1 MSQNGK
7 FDNIIITKSL
17 LMSFYAEK
25 FMKICPKCQTVYK
38 DEIRFCLNDGTP
50 LVEQETAAA
59 PIDYEEP
66 ETVIS
71 RNYQASEEPIVINF
85 GQPETKTEPIM
96 IDFSDVETVVHP
108 PKQAEELPQVTMIE
122 RPAARTNNY
131 VLFLVIGLF
140 VGGGLVL
147 LTLLLARSFF
157 SGENVNSNNAP
168 AQNQA
173 VTTSN
178 VNSAGVNS
186 AANSAQNANQA
197 IQNAAAKHQNPNP
210 SADASLLNGKVIA
223 VNAYVRALPNK
234 DSAQIDVLPIG
245 DRLEIKDR
253 ENPTSP
259 WYQVVCEHGTIGWM
273 HGNTIAFN

>member
-1 MSQNGK
+1 MCFN
-7 FDNIIITKSL
+7 
-17 LMSFYAEK
+17 AEK

-38 DEIRFCLNDGTP
+38 DEIRFCLSDGTP
-50 LVEQETAAA
+50 LVEQESAA
-59 PIDYEEP
+59 PVTDYEEP

-71 RNYQASEEPIVINF
+71 RNYQASEEPIIIDF
-85 GQPETKTEPIM
+85 GKPETKTEPIM

-108 PKQAEELPQVTMIE
+108 PKQAEELPQVTVIE
-122 RPAARTNNY
+122 KPVAKTSNY
-131 VLFLVIGLF
+131 ALFLVIGLF
-140 VGGGLVL
+140 IGGGLVL

-157 SGENVNSNNAP
+157 GGENVNSNNAAP
-168 AQNQA
+168 QNQA

-178 VNSAGVNS
+178 SNIAV
-186 AANSAQNANQA
+186 NSAQNANQA

-210 SADASLLNGKVIA
+210 SADVSVLNGKVIA

-259 WYQVVCEHGTIGWM
+259 WYQVVCEHGTVGWM

>member
-1 MSQNGK
+1 
-7 FDNIIITKSL
+7 
-17 LMSFYAEK
+17 MSFNAEK

-50 LVEQETAAA
+50 LVKQESAATNV
-59 PIDYEEP
+59 DYEEP

-71 RNYQASEEPIVINF
+71 RNYEASEEPIIIDF
-85 GQPETKTEPIM
+85 GKPETKTEPIM

-108 PKQAEELPQVTMIE
+108 PKQAEELPQVTVIE
-122 RPAARTNNY
+122 KPAARTNNY
-131 VLFLVIGLF
+131 ALFLILGLF
-140 VGGGLVL
+140 IGGGLVL
-147 LTLLLARSFF
+147 LTLFLARSFF
-157 SGENVNSNNAP
+157 GGENINSNNTP

-173 VTTSN
+173 VTASN
-178 VNSAGVNS
+178 VNSAVN
-186 AANSAQNANQA
+186 AAQNANQA

-245 DRLEIKDR
+245 DRLEIKER
-253 ENPTSP
+253 ENDSSP